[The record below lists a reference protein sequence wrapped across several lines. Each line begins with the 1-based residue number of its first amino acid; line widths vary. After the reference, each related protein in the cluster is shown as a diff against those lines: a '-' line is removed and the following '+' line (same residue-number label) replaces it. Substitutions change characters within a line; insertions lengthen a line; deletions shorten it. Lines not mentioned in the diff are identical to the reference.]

1 MIEIQLTRGL
11 VTQIDDEFEFLDQ
24 HKWYA
29 LKVRGRNKVQY
40 YATRKIRV
48 NNIQSACYMHRVI
61 METSLNRTLLK
72 TEEIDHINYD
82 GLRNTTDNLRIATHQ
97 QNMMN
102 RRKPNINA
110 ASQYKGVTWHKKS
123 SKWQAQI
130 RKNGKHIHLG
140 LFLTDKDAAQAADTA
155 AKLYFGEYAN
165 LNFPET

>member
-1 MIEIQLTRGL
+1 MSKILPYSWSVDNG
-11 VTQIDDEFEFLDQ
+11 
-24 HKWYA
+24 YA
-29 LKVRGRNKVQY
+29 VSRINNK
-40 YATRKIRV
+40 KIK
-48 NNIQSACYMHRVI
+48 MHRFI
-61 METSLNRTLLK
+61 KPCTIGMS
-72 TEEIDHINYD
+72 IDHIKSFN
-82 GLRNTTDNLRIATHQ
+82 GIPKSLNNLEVNLREVTHQ